1 MDKKNVMSL
10 SIYCYLSIYG
20 NITQDIKK
28 NEILPLERPQMGLE
42 IIMLN

>member
-28 NEILPLERPQMGLE
+28 NETLPLERPWMDLE
-42 IIMLN
+42 IMLN